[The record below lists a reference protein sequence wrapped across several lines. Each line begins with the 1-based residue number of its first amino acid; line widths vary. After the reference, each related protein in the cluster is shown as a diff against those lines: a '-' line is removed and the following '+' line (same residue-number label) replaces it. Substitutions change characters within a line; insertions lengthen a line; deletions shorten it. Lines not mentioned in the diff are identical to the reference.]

1 LDRRRVSRAA
11 AGKECKANMRA
22 CAGQR
27 AGEGWS
33 GWAVRAL
40 TLALRGLVEGER

>member
-1 LDRRRVSRAA
+1 
-11 AGKECKANMRA
+11 MRA

-40 TLALRGLVEGER
+40 TLALRGLVEGERGEVR